1 VAESATFLKLIESIG
16 FPALIFAVW
25 YLYHRSQVKAW
36 ESREASQSTAWG
48 EQMRAMAAREERVF
62 GLLTGQLEA
71 LQCLVAQAARMESKI
86 DGNQWCPLVKKEMR
100 HAG

>member
-1 VAESATFLKLIESIG
+1 MTETAVLLKLVESIG

-36 ESREASQSTAWG
+36 ES
-48 EQMRAMAAREERVF
+48 QMTNMKEREERMF

-71 LQCLVAQAARMESKI
+71 LQCIVAQNARIESKI
-86 DGNQWCPLVKKEMR
+86 DMNQWCPLVREKSH